1 MGYNP
6 ESQDRDL
13 EFTAKDE
20 AATLPRVT
28 ELVII
33 TKHSPWSTVVKNPA
47 GVSQGNICA
56 SIWKEC
62 VPIPTLIMTLSSSTF
77 LIAYFICASY
87 ADHPITEDE
96 FASLAPAMQ
105 DRVRRTAANRM
116 HMGAGSRYMG
126 WAAASDPTMSNRC
139 LRIGTQPLPLQL
151 SPQTV
156 DIRVALDLLREKVFF
171 DGLEIDDSFAR
182 DRLGFAAPNI
192 AVMHLTS

>member
-1 MGYNP
+1 MGYNT

-33 TKHSPWSTVVKNPA
+33 TKHSPWCTIVKNPA
-47 GVSQGNICA
+47 GVSLGNICA
-56 SIWKEC
+56 SIWREYVSSSIC
-62 VPIPTLIMTLSSSTF
+62 VFVLTFRFVLTTGLSS
-77 LIAYFICASY
+77 SY
-87 ADHPITEDE
+87 ADHAITEDE
-96 FASLAPAMQ
+96 FAALAPAMQ
-105 DRVRRTAANRM
+105 DRVRRTATNRV
-116 HMGAGSRYMG
+116 HMSAGSRYMG
-126 WAAASDPTMSNRC
+126 WAAGSDPTMSSRC
-139 LRIGTQPLPLQL
+139 LRIGAPKQTFSLLL
-151 SPQTV
+151 SLKSLC
-156 DIRVALDLLREKVFF
+156 LDLLREKVFF